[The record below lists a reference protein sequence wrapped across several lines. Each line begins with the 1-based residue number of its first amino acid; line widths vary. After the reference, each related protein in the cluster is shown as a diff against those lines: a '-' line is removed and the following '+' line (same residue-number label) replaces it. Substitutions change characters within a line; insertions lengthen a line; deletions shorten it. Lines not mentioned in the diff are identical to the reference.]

1 MQESGTEEAGW
12 GVGEMPQRVRAL
24 EVLAENQVQFL
35 TPYQAGVR
43 EPTPLSG
50 LCGHLSEPSAKT
62 GKQAHINK

>member
-43 EPTPLSG
+43 GANTPFWPLWAP
-50 LCGHLSEPSAKT
+50 E
-62 GKQAHINK
+62 